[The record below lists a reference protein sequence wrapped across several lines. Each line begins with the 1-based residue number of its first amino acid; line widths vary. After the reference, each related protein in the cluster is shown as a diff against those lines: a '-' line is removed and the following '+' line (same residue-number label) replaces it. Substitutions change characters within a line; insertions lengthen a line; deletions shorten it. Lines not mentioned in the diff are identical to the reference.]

1 MGLRHHFRS
10 ALRNLLRRPQIESQ
24 LDEEL
29 RAYVD
34 IVTDEKIAKGIPPE
48 EARRQALAE
57 CGGMEQVK
65 QAVREGRAGT
75 SLERLWQDARYTLR
89 QLRRN
94 PAFTWTAVIT
104 LGLGIGA
111 TTSIFSAV
119 YTLLVRPLPY
129 PQPEQLAS
137 ISSAFIPEGSDLVS
151 PDFVAARQALKS
163 FSQVAGYRWM
173 NSNLTGAGDPVRI
186 DWAGVTTNFLPM
198 LGIRPRLGRGF
209 RNDEEQ
215 PGGPAV
221 ILLSDRFWR
230 GYFHADPNVV
240 GKVVAIDG
248 MQQTIIGVLPPHF
261 SFPDFALEPQ
271 VYGLADL
278 DPDSSAAAMGK
289 IVFPMRAIGRLKPDA
304 SMRQAQAEAQSFFIA
319 RSHSYPAFLASYWA
333 KRRMVVQSLQTH
345 LAGDD
350 RRPVLILLACVAAV
364 LLIACANVAN
374 LQMARAV
381 SRRHEM
387 AVRGALGAS
396 RYRLMRQSL
405 VESLTL
411 SACSA
416 AMGFAI
422 AWVMTT
428 LIRRT
433 ANVADSLASGQQA
446 QILRL
451 PLGKI
456 STVIRVDGWVL
467 AFTIGLALVT
477 ALLFGIGPALSGAAG
492 ADLRS
497 ALQSGAQRI
506 SAGPQQRFLR
516 HALLVL
522 EVGLA
527 VVLLCCAGLLIRSFV
542 NVLRYESGFDPTRT
556 LTGSTLLSGQR
567 YRSPEAARRFTER
580 LLSQLET
587 IPGVETA
594 ALGQAL
600 PLGQV
605 DGDAFSVDNPN
616 PPIGTRDVVP
626 SISVTPNY
634 FRAVG
639 TPMLR
644 GRPFTSDDT
653 GSSKPVVIVNLAFAR
668 RYYGGNALGKR
679 LFIGQSV
686 KGDFQ
691 FIPTTIVGIT
701 ADVRHNGIE
710 HDAEPEFF
718 VPMTQIPSYNVDL
731 ILRSNSIDPA
741 LLTGA
746 MRRALIAVD
755 RQQPLFD
762 VQTME
767 ERVDNLVSQRRLILL
782 LISCF
787 ALLAAVLSAVGVY
800 GVFMYSVSQRKQEIG
815 IRLALGS
822 SRGRL
827 LRLIV
832 LQAGQLILT
841 GGVLGV
847 ALAFLSARLLASMLS
862 GVGPHDPLSFS
873 LAWALMTLT
882 ALLASIFPARNAAR
896 TNLISVLHSE

>member
-1 MGLRHHFRS
+1 LAYIS
-10 ALRNLLRRPQIESQ
+10 AE
-24 LDEEL
+24 
-29 RAYVD
+29 
-34 IVTDEKIAKGIPPE
+34 
-48 EARRQALAE
+48 
-57 CGGMEQVK
+57 
-65 QAVREGRAGT
+65 
-75 SLERLWQDARYTLR
+75 
-89 QLRRN
+89 
-94 PAFTWTAVIT
+94 
-104 LGLGIGA
+104 
-111 TTSIFSAV
+111 
-119 YTLLVRPLPY
+119 
-129 PQPEQLAS
+129 
-137 ISSAFIPEGSDLVS
+137 FIPEADELVS
-151 PDFVAARQALKS
+151 PEFVAAQQGLKS
-163 FSQVAGYRWM
+163 FSQFAGYWST
-173 NSNLTGAGDPVRI
+173 NSNLTGAGDPVRV
-186 DWAGVTTNFLPM
+186 DWAGITANFLPM
-198 LGIRPRLGRGF
+198 LGIRPQLGRGF
-209 RNDEEQ
+209 RDDEVR

-230 GYFHADPNVV
+230 SYFHAYPNIV
-240 GKVVAIDG
+240 GKSVAIDG
-248 MQQTIIGVLPPHF
+248 KQQTIIGVLPPHF
-261 SFPDFALEPQ
+261 SFPDFAHEPQ
-271 VYGLADL
+271 VYGPADL
-278 DPDSSAAAMGK
+278 SPDTSPAAMGK
-289 IVFPMRAIGRLKPDA
+289 IVFFMRAIGRLRPGV
-304 SMRQAQAEAQSFFIA
+304 SPQQAQAEVESFFLA
-319 RSHSYPAFLASYWA
+319 RSHSYPVFLASYWA

-350 RRPVLILLACVAAV
+350 RRPLLILLACVAAV
-364 LLIACANVAN
+364 LLIGCANVAN

-411 SACSA
+411 SAFSA

-433 ANVADSLASGQQA
+433 GNLADSLSSGQQA

-456 STVIRVDGWVL
+456 STVIHIDGWVS

-477 ALLFGIGPALSGAAG
+477 ALLFGIGPALSGAAH

-506 SAGPQQRFLR
+506 TAGRQQRFLR

-527 VVLLCCAGLLIRSFV
+527 VVLLCSAGLLIRSFV
-542 NVLRYESGFDPTRT
+542 NVLRYENGFDPTHT

-567 YRSPEAARRFTER
+567 YQSPEAARKFAEQ
-580 LLSQLET
+580 LLSQLEA
-587 IPGVETA
+587 IPGVETT

-616 PPIGTRDVVP
+616 PPIGMRDVVP

-639 TPMLR
+639 TPILQ

-653 GSSKPVVIVNLAFAR
+653 GSSTPVVIVNLAFAR
-668 RYYGGNALGKR
+668 HYFGGNAVGKR

-686 KGDFQ
+686 RGAFQ
-691 FIPTTIVGIT
+691 FVPTTIVGIT
-701 ADVRHNGIE
+701 VDVRHNGIE
-710 HDAEPEFF
+710 HDMEPEFF

-731 ILRSNSIDPA
+731 IVRSSIDPA
-741 LLTGA
+741 LLTSA

-755 RQQPLFD
+755 REQPLFD
-762 VQTME
+762 IQTME

-787 ALLAAVLSAVGVY
+787 ALLAVVLSAVGVY

-827 LRLIV
+827 LRLVV
-832 LQAGQLILT
+832 LQAAQLILT

-847 ALAFLSARLLASMLS
+847 IVAFLSARLLASMLS

-896 TNLISVLHSE
+896 TDLISVLHSE

>member
-1 MGLRHHFRS
+1 LAYIS
-10 ALRNLLRRPQIESQ
+10 AE
-24 LDEEL
+24 
-29 RAYVD
+29 
-34 IVTDEKIAKGIPPE
+34 
-48 EARRQALAE
+48 
-57 CGGMEQVK
+57 
-65 QAVREGRAGT
+65 
-75 SLERLWQDARYTLR
+75 
-89 QLRRN
+89 
-94 PAFTWTAVIT
+94 
-104 LGLGIGA
+104 
-111 TTSIFSAV
+111 
-119 YTLLVRPLPY
+119 
-129 PQPEQLAS
+129 
-137 ISSAFIPEGSDLVS
+137 FIPEADELVS
-151 PDFVAARQALKS
+151 PEFVAAQQGLKS
-163 FSQVAGYRWM
+163 FSQFAGYWST
-173 NSNLTGAGDPVRI
+173 NSNLTGAGDPVRV
-186 DWAGVTTNFLPM
+186 DWAGITANFLPM
-198 LGIRPRLGRGF
+198 LGIRPQLGRGF
-209 RNDEEQ
+209 RDDEVR

-230 GYFHADPNVV
+230 SYFHAYPNIV
-240 GKVVAIDG
+240 GKSVAIDG
-248 MQQTIIGVLPPHF
+248 KQQTIIGVLPPHF
-261 SFPDFALEPQ
+261 SFPDFAHEPQ
-271 VYGLADL
+271 VYGPADL
-278 DPDSSAAAMGK
+278 SPDTSPAAMGK
-289 IVFPMRAIGRLKPDA
+289 IVFFMRAIGRLRPGV
-304 SMRQAQAEAQSFFIA
+304 SPQQAQAEVESFFLA
-319 RSHSYPAFLASYWA
+319 RSHNYPVFLASYWA

-350 RRPVLILLACVAAV
+350 RRPLLILLACVAAV
-364 LLIACANVAN
+364 LLIGCANVAN

-411 SACSA
+411 SAFSA

-433 ANVADSLASGQQA
+433 GNLADSLSSGQQA

-456 STVIRVDGWVL
+456 STVIHIDGWVS

-477 ALLFGIGPALSGAAG
+477 ALLFGIGPALSGAAH

-506 SAGPQQRFLR
+506 TAGRQQRFLR

-527 VVLLCCAGLLIRSFV
+527 VVLLCSAGLLIRSFV
-542 NVLRYESGFDPTRT
+542 NVLRYENGFDPTHT

-567 YRSPEAARRFTER
+567 YQSPEAARKFAEQ
-580 LLSQLET
+580 LLSQLEA
-587 IPGVETA
+587 IPGVETT

-616 PPIGTRDVVP
+616 PPIGMRDVVP

-639 TPMLR
+639 TPILQ

-653 GSSKPVVIVNLAFAR
+653 GSSTPVVIVNLAFAR
-668 RYYGGNALGKR
+668 HYFGGNAVGKR

-686 KGDFQ
+686 RGAFQ
-691 FIPTTIVGIT
+691 FVPTTIVGIT
-701 ADVRHNGIE
+701 VDVRHNGIE
-710 HDAEPEFF
+710 HDMEPEFF

-731 ILRSNSIDPA
+731 IVRSSIDPA
-741 LLTGA
+741 LLTSA

-755 RQQPLFD
+755 REQPLFD
-762 VQTME
+762 IQTME

-787 ALLAAVLSAVGVY
+787 ALLAVVLSAVGVY

-827 LRLIV
+827 LRLVV
-832 LQAGQLILT
+832 LQAAQLILT

-847 ALAFLSARLLASMLS
+847 IVAFLSARLLASMLS

-896 TNLISVLHSE
+896 TDLISVLHSE